1 MERVAVVVSS
11 ITILVALTAALVP
24 SLLPWRTADIW
35 PYALGILGAML
46 LIELLLVL
54 PYARLEKDEHA

>member
-1 MERVAVVVSS
+1 MERVATVVSS
-11 ITILVALTAALVP
+11 ITIVVALTAALVP
-24 SLLPWRTADIW
+24 SFLPWRAADIW